1 MRRREKEHGF
11 KTIPLATMLELDIP
25 EFGKLRIMHL
35 VCDYNGTLAVNGRL
49 LPGVKEGLNAVAE
62 HLAIHVVTAD
72 TFGLARE
79 ALEGI
84 DCTLDIL
91 PPGGQATAKQR
102 FVQQLGPEQTIA
114 LGNGRNDR
122 LMLETAAIGI
132 AVLLDEGAASLAIS
146 HSDILVPG
154 ILPALSFFTEPRRL
168 TATLR
173 S

>member
-1 MRRREKEHGF
+1 
-11 KTIPLATMLELDIP
+11 MLELDIP
-25 EFGKLRIMHL
+25 GFGKLHIEHL

-49 LPGVKEGLNAVAE
+49 QPGVKEGLNAIAPQV
-62 HLAIHVVTAD
+62 AIHVVTAD

-79 ALEGI
+79 ALEGV

-91 PPGGQATAKQR
+91 PPGDQTAAKQR
-102 FVQQLGPEQTIA
+102 FVQQLGPEKTIA

-132 AVLLDEGAASLAIS
+132 AVLLEEGAACLTIS
-146 HSDILVPG
+146 HADILVPG
-154 ILPALSFFTEPRRL
+154 ILPALAFFTEPRRL
-168 TATLR
+168 IATLR